1 MSNTKVFL
9 RTHPHLHYG
18 NEKTV
23 MLSESVVKR
32 WKIPT
37 RQPVVLRFGSAKHP
51 VRIIPVSSSKN
62 ELRIGASLAFQLGL
76 APQGATLRL
85 AYRPASRTL
94 RLGPLVGVMLPRIMN
109 VPGRRFGIITPFC
122 RELTDACRS
131 EGVFVY
137 FFTPHDLRST
147 SEKVEGWTL
156 MGQEYKASFP
166 VPDVIYN
173 RLPSRRLDGL
183 PELQLFLNRAKT
195 VFGTRVFNEKYLDK
209 TEVFSALRKYKPAR
223 RYLPESHPYTG
234 TAQLRRMC
242 TRYRTVFLKPVT
254 GSLGKGI
261 IRITRK
267 LSSGGYQVDVS
278 TVGTNTRQSYASL
291 DALIRALAGKLK
303 VNRYQIQRG
312 LELIRVGTRPV
323 DFRALAQKD
332 RNGKWHI
339 TSVVARIAGSE
350 RFVSNVAQGGT
361 IAPVKQT
368 VAKSNLAAGKAGV
381 TERLKQAAAVIARG
395 IDACIPAHFGELGI
409 DLAVDRSSGRVWL
422 LEVNSKPAKND
433 SGLLNEAQGIR
444 PSVRLLVQY
453 FRHLAN
459 L

>member
-1 MSNTKVFL
+1 MSKTKVCL
-9 RTHPHLHYG
+9 RTHPQLHYG

-23 MLSESVVKR
+23 LLSESVIKR

-37 RQPVVLRFGSAKHP
+37 RQPVVLRFGSAKHL
-51 VRIIPVSSSKN
+51 VRVIPVSASKN
-62 ELRIGASLAFQLGL
+62 ELRIGAPLAFQLGL

-94 RLGPLVGVMLPRIMN
+94 RIGPLVGVMLPRIMN

-122 RELTDACRS
+122 RELSEACRS

-147 SEKVEGWTL
+147 SEKVEGWALT
-156 MGQEYKASFP
+156 GQEYKSSFP

-173 RLPSRRLDGL
+173 RLPSRKLDGL
-183 PELQLFLNRAKT
+183 PELQLFLNRAKS

-209 TEVFSALRKYKPAR
+209 TEVFGALRKYKPAL

-242 TRYRTVFLKPVT
+242 TRYRSVFLKPVT

-267 LSSGGYQVDVS
+267 PSGGYWVDVS
-278 TVGTNTRQSYASL
+278 TVGTNTRQSYGSL
-291 DALIRALAGKLK
+291 DALIQALAGKLK

-339 TSVVARIAGSE
+339 TSVVARIAGSD

-361 IAPVKQT
+361 IGPVKQT
-368 VAKSNLAAGKAGV
+368 VAKSNLAVGKSGV
-381 TERLKQAAAVIARG
+381 TERLKRAAATIARG

-409 DLAVDRSSGRVWL
+409 DLAVDRSTGRVWL

-453 FRHLAN
+453 FRYLAK